1 MADAKTPRPR
11 RKPPATTT
19 RRLRPKPCP
28 LCKGTGKVTPPAP
41 VTRGLAS
48 PVTSAVEGQEGLFEV
63 PDPSVV
69 TAD

>member
-1 MADAKTPRPR
+1 MTARKTPAKP
-11 RKPPATTT
+11 RKP
-19 RRLRPKPCP
+19 RVRPCP

-48 PVTSAVEGQEGLFEV
+48 PVASAVEGQEGLFEA
-63 PDPSVV
+63 PDPTAA